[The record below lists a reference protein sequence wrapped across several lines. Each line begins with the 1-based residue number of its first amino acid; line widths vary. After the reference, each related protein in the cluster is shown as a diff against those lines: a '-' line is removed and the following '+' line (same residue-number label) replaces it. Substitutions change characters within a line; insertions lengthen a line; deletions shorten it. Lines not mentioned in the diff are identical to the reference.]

1 MDTGIGSADPL
12 IVNRI
17 TTSVDVTA
25 DNTTHHPLSPP
36 IPNANHSPW
45 RSASQPFLARSC
57 RIGGGSL

>member
-25 DNTTHHPLSPP
+25 DIFTHLPL
-36 IPNANHSPW
+36 
-45 RSASQPFLARSC
+45 
-57 RIGGGSL
+57 